1 MISLVW
7 SAAAGAVAVKC
18 PRLQPFRASEVNAN
32 AVSHRESIVRSQTMT
47 DLQNEMHQTNPAFIT
62 RAKMNDLRNPFIKRP
77 HLTLAKPRRIY
88 SRPVCRLKL
97 DRGES
102 VHLRCPVAIDRTVW
116 ESPSRWRRVNRG
128 EKRIK
133 KHPRVSGLWGQE
145 VLFMCLWM
153 AVSPVTSWCRS
164 RWETAITRDHFLF
177 PISHLSSVVCGVKMP
192 LNLACVR
199 RKKAV
204 HRLSC
209 GPHNR
214 GGGDDVR
221 KQRMGAKNALFPIT
235 TDLLK
240 PEEPKSYFLLSSK
253 ITQWLLP
260 LRSWHS
266 NYACLRNARPQE
278 VHELPTI

>member
-133 KHPRVSGLWGQE
+133 KHPRVSRSVGTGSVVYVPMNGSESSDIMMSLPLGNGNYTRPFPVSHQPPLLCRLWG
-145 VLFMCLWM
+145 
-153 AVSPVTSWCRS
+153 
-164 RWETAITRDHFLF
+164 
-177 PISHLSSVVCGVKMP
+177 
-192 LNLACVR
+192 
-199 RKKAV
+199 
-204 HRLSC
+204 
-209 GPHNR
+209 
-214 GGGDDVR
+214 
-221 KQRMGAKNALFPIT
+221 KNAF
-235 TDLLK
+235 K
-240 PEEPKSYFLLSSK
+240 PCVCAKEKSSSS
-253 ITQWLLP
+253 TV
-260 LRSWHS
+260 LRAS
-266 NYACLRNARPQE
+266 
-278 VHELPTI
+278 